1 MQELKCQRH
10 VGQVHTFR
18 LLQQENMWDGS
29 PPTTTMMMTMA
40 FAIFWPFRKILVV
53 VRLANGCINFNAI
66 FVGKGEHLSKEG
78 GFGC

>member
-1 MQELKCQRH
+1 
-10 VGQVHTFR
+10 
-18 LLQQENMWDGS
+18 MWDGS